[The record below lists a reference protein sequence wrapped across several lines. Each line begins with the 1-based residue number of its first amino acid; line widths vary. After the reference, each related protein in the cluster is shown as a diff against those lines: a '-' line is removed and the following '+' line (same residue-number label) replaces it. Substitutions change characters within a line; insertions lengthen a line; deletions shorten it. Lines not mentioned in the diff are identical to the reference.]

1 MSREPPLF
9 VIALSRKNE
18 DRCTIAL
25 VDTMRNSTQ
34 YLTLVKDMVVG
45 EVGQLHPDPDPCA
58 FLANAPHRMSFFRQ
72 CATLLW
78 F

>member
-25 VDTMRNSTQ
+25 VDTEEQ
-34 YLTLVKDMVVG
+34 YAIFNT
-45 EVGQLHPDPDPCA
+45 
-58 FLANAPHRMSFFRQ
+58 RQ
-72 CATLLW
+72 GYGCR
-78 F
+78 